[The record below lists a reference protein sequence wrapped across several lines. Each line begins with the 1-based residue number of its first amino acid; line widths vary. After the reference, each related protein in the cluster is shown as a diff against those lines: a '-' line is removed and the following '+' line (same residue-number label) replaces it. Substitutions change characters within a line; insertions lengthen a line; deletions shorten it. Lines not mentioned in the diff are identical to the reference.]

1 MTAIVSDSDI
11 LLTIKN
17 VNKQKH
23 KNYRSESNSGP
34 VQSWTCLK
42 VISKAGKTVGCYL
55 NGILDITIGC
65 SPKNCNA

>member
-34 VQSWTCLK
+34 VQS
-42 VISKAGKTVGCYL
+42 
-55 NGILDITIGC
+55 
-65 SPKNCNA
+65 

>member
-11 LLTIKN
+11 LLLTIKN

-34 VQSWTCLK
+34 VQS
-42 VISKAGKTVGCYL
+42 
-55 NGILDITIGC
+55 
-65 SPKNCNA
+65 